1 MLPVD
6 DVGVE
11 LVAGSLAMITR
22 QASLMRLHDLVS
34 NRGGLTLERSAYPL
48 LNQIL
53 ALQGGRLSDIAAGL
67 KVAVP
72 TVSRQVRQLEEL
84 GLVVRTQDPIDA
96 RAILLEVTPAG
107 LDAFEWAH
115 EGQRLGAGELC
126 INSIDRD
133 GTKLG
138 YDLEITRRIS
148 ESVSIPVIASGGAGE
163 PRHLYEAFTAGAADA
178 ALVASIVHYGEY
190 PIAELKRYLNHRG
203 IEVR

>member
-11 LVAGSLAMITR
+11 LVAGSLAMLTR

-84 GLVVRTQDPIDA
+84 GLVIRSQDPIDG

-107 LDAFEWAH
+107 LDALQRMREEWRKTVAGIL
-115 EGQRLGAGELC
+115 ESWPGKDREILGEL
-126 INSIDRD
+126 
-133 GTKLG
+133 
-138 YDLEITRRIS
+138 LERFVV
-148 ESVSIPVIASGGAGE
+148 E
-163 PRHLYEAFTAGAADA
+163 LL
-178 ALVASIVHYGEY
+178 ALRA
-190 PIAELKRYLNHRG
+190 
-203 IEVR
+203 

>member
-1 MLPVD
+1 MLPAD

-11 LVAGSLAMITR
+11 LVAGSLAMLTR

-53 ALQGGRLSDIAAGL
+53 ALQGGRLSDVAAGL

-84 GLVVRTQDPIDA
+84 GLVARSQDPIDG

-107 LDAFEWAH
+107 LDALQRMRAEWQQDGGRDPGPWP
-115 EGQRLGAGELC
+115 EKDREILGEL
-126 INSIDRD
+126 
-133 GTKLG
+133 
-138 YDLEITRRIS
+138 LER
-148 ESVSIPVIASGGAGE
+148 
-163 PRHLYEAFTAGAADA
+163 F
-178 ALVASIVHYGEY
+178 AL
-190 PIAELKRYLNHRG
+190 ELLALRA
-203 IEVR
+203 

>member
-11 LVAGSLAMITR
+11 LVAGSLAMLTR

-84 GLVVRTQDPIDA
+84 GLVVRAQDPIDA

-107 LDAFEWAH
+107 LDAL
-115 EGQRLGAGELC
+115 QRMREQWRKTVAGILESWPGKDREILGEL
-126 INSIDRD
+126 
-133 GTKLG
+133 
-138 YDLEITRRIS
+138 LERFVV
-148 ESVSIPVIASGGAGE
+148 E
-163 PRHLYEAFTAGAADA
+163 LL
-178 ALVASIVHYGEY
+178 ALRA
-190 PIAELKRYLNHRG
+190 
-203 IEVR
+203 

>member
-11 LVAGSLAMITR
+11 LVAGSIAMLTR
-22 QASLMRLHDLVS
+22 QASLMRLHELVS

-84 GLVVRTQDPIDA
+84 GLVVRAQDPIDG

-107 LDAFEWAH
+107 LDALQRMREEWRKTVAGIL
-115 EGQRLGAGELC
+115 ESWPGKDREILGEL
-126 INSIDRD
+126 
-133 GTKLG
+133 
-138 YDLEITRRIS
+138 LERFVV
-148 ESVSIPVIASGGAGE
+148 E
-163 PRHLYEAFTAGAADA
+163 LL
-178 ALVASIVHYGEY
+178 ALRA
-190 PIAELKRYLNHRG
+190 
-203 IEVR
+203 

>member
-1 MLPVD
+1 MLPAD

-11 LVAGSLAMITR
+11 LVAGSLAMLTR
-22 QASLMRLHDLVS
+22 QASLMRLHELVS

-84 GLVVRTQDPIDA
+84 GLVVRTQDPIDG

-107 LDAFEWAH
+107 LDALQRMMGEWRKTVA
-115 EGQRLGAGELC
+115 EILQSWPEKDREILGEL
-126 INSIDRD
+126 
-133 GTKLG
+133 
-138 YDLEITRRIS
+138 LER
-148 ESVSIPVIASGGAGE
+148 
-163 PRHLYEAFTAGAADA
+163 F
-178 ALVASIVHYGEY
+178 AL
-190 PIAELKRYLNHRG
+190 ELLALRA
-203 IEVR
+203 